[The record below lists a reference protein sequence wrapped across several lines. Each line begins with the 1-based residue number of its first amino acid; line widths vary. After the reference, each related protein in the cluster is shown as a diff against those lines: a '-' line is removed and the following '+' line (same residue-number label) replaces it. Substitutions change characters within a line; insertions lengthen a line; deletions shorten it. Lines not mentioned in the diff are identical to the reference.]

1 MGTESE
7 ELTEY
12 LLERGYVHCDDCKAV
27 LPKIDLIEHYENVHR
42 KIHHFSDTD
51 QGK

>member
-1 MGTESE
+1 MGGESE

-12 LLERGYVHCDDCKAV
+12 LLKMGYVHCDDCKAI
-27 LPKIDLIEHYENVHR
+27 LPKVDLIEHKEKEHR
-42 KIHHFSDTD
+42 KIHHFSDSD